1 MLLDILQVGLYGIV
15 LGSILTLGAIGVSLI
30 YGILRFAHFAH
41 GDLMALGAYM
51 AFSLVVGLGFPVWAS
66 APFAIVGAALAAITI
81 DQTVYRHLRKSPPI
95 ILLISSFGIAI
106 ALRSVI
112 QLIWGPHQQVY
123 VKGIQLPWRIETLV
137 ADFRSYWTGLDR
149 ADLSPIEIPWDL
161 GRMVIKPDHVWIV
174 LGAVTLVI
182 ALHLFLTRTKMGKAM
197 RAMSDNMDLALVSGI
212 PAERVIMATWAVGGA
227 LAAVAG
233 IFLGMDTRLHPV
245 MGWNVML
252 PIFAAA
258 ILGGIGR
265 PYGAI
270 AGGMVIGL
278 AMELS
283 TLVINPTYK
292 PAVAFALMVIML
304 IVRPQGLFKG
314 NS

>member
-1 MLLDILQVGLYGIV
+1 MVTEILQLAIYGVV

-41 GDLMALGAYM
+41 GDLMTLGAYF
-51 AFSLVVGLGFPVWAS
+51 AFSLVAGLGFPVWAS
-66 APFAIVGAALAAITI
+66 APFAIVAAALAAIAI

-106 ALRSVI
+106 ALRSIV
-112 QLIWGPHQQVY
+112 QLIWGPHNQVY
-123 VKGIQLPWRIETLV
+123 VSGIQMPWRV
-137 ADFRSYWTGLDR
+137 G
-149 ADLSPIEIPWDL
+149 DL
-161 GRMVIKPDHVWIV
+161 VIKPDHVWIV
-174 LGAVTLVI
+174 AGAVILVV

-212 PAERVIMATWAVGGA
+212 PSERVIMVTWAVGGG

-245 MGWNVML
+245 MGWSVLL
-252 PIFAAA
+252 PVFAAA

-278 AMELS
+278 SMEMS
-283 TLVINPTYK
+283 TMVIDPTYK
-292 PAVAFALMVIML
+292 PAVAFALMVVML

-314 NS
+314 NA

>member
-1 MLLDILQVGLYGIV
+1 MLMDFLQVGLYGVV

-41 GDLMALGAYM
+41 GDLMALGAYF
-51 AFSLVVGLGFPVWAS
+51 ALSLVVGLGFPVWAS
-66 APFAIVGAALAAITI
+66 APFAIVAAALAAIAI
-81 DQTVYRHLRKSPPI
+81 DQIVYRRLRRVEPV

-106 ALRSVI
+106 ALRSII
-112 QLIWGPHQQVY
+112 QLVWGPHNQVY
-123 VKGIQLPWRIETLV
+123 VKGIQMPWRV
-137 ADFRSYWTGLDR
+137 G
-149 ADLSPIEIPWDL
+149 DLI
-161 GRMVIKPDHVWIV
+161 VKPDHVWIV
-174 LGAVTLVI
+174 LGAVVLVI
-182 ALHLFLTRTKMGKAM
+182 ALHLFLTRTKTGKAM

-212 PAERVIMATWAVGGA
+212 PAERVIMATWAVGGG

-233 IFLGMDTRLHPV
+233 IFLAMDTRLHPV
-245 MGWNVML
+245 MGWSVLL
-252 PIFAAA
+252 PVFAAA

-270 AGGMVIGL
+270 AGGMVIGM

-283 TLVINPTYK
+283 TMIIDPTYK
-292 PAVAFALMVIML
+292 PAVAFGLMVLML

-314 NS
+314 NA

>member
-1 MLLDILQVGLYGIV
+1 MVMDFLQICLYGVV

-41 GDLMALGAYM
+41 GDLMALGAYF

-66 APFAIVGAALAAITI
+66 APFAIVAAALVAIVI

-112 QLIWGPHQQVY
+112 QLIWGPRNQVY
-123 VKGIQLPWRIETLV
+123 VKGIQMPWHVGDLV
-137 ADFRSYWTGLDR
+137 
-149 ADLSPIEIPWDL
+149 
-161 GRMVIKPDHVWIV
+161 VKPDHVWIV
-174 LGAVTLVI
+174 GGAVVLVI
-182 ALHLFLTRTKMGKAM
+182 ALHLFLTRTKTGKAM

-212 PAERVIMATWAVGGA
+212 PAERVIMATWAVGGG

-245 MGWNVML
+245 MGWSVML

-283 TLVINPTYK
+283 TMVIDPTYK
-292 PAVAFALMVIML
+292 PAVAFALMVLML

-314 NS
+314 NA

>member
-1 MLLDILQVGLYGIV
+1 MTEILQLAIYGVV

-30 YGILRFAHFAH
+30 FGILRFAHFAH
-41 GDLMALGAYM
+41 GDLMTLGAYF
-51 AFSLVVGLGFPVWAS
+51 ALSLVVGLGFPVWAS
-66 APFAIVGAALAAITI
+66 APFAIVGAALVAIAI
-81 DQTVYRHLRKSPPI
+81 DQTVYRHLRKAAPI

-106 ALRSVI
+106 ALRSVV
-112 QLIWGPHQQVY
+112 QLIWGPHNEVY
-123 VKGIQLPWRIETLV
+123 ASGIQMPWRV
-137 ADFRSYWTGLDR
+137 G
-149 ADLSPIEIPWDL
+149 DL
-161 GRMVIKPDHVWIV
+161 VIKPDHVWIV
-174 LGAVTLVI
+174 LGAVVLVI

-212 PAERVIMATWAVGGA
+212 PSERVIMVTWAVGGG

-245 MGWNVML
+245 MGWSLLL
-252 PIFAAA
+252 PVFAAA

-278 AMELS
+278 AMEMS
-283 TLVINPTYK
+283 TMVINPTYK
-292 PAVAFALMVIML
+292 PAVAFALMVLML

-314 NS
+314 NP